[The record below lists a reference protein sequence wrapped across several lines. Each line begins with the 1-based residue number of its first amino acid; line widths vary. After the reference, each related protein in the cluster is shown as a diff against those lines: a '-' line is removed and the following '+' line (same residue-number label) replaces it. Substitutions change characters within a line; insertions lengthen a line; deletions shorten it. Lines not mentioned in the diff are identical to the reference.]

1 MIILGVDGFLNKKE
15 KLTIRTFKYILRK
28 LKTTTCGVVTCKRH
42 EAHAGMKSHTG
53 KKDVK

>member
-1 MIILGVDGFLNKKE
+1 MIILGVDGYLNEKE

-42 EAHAGMKSHTG
+42 EARAGMKFHAG